1 MLSCTDSC
9 SVAWITIRIGWRGPK
24 FGDGTHCAIGLRG
37 GAWVQAA
44 SAKASRART
53 ARRWMGMRALQRAG
67 GGMQIVG
74 AGRAGLGRV
83 LLLPLRR
90 QGKVG
95 RGCPRFAL
103 ILKTPLPNPSR
114 SEE

>member
-44 SAKASRART
+44 SAKERRART
-53 ARRWMGMRALQRAG
+53 ARRWMGMGELKRAG
-67 GGMQIVG
+67 VG
-74 AGRAGLGRV
+74 EAKRRGRCGRARKGLAQPPAMAGECWERV
-83 LLLPLRR
+83 HQVRTVL
-90 QGKVG
+90 
-95 RGCPRFAL
+95 
-103 ILKTPLPNPSR
+103 
-114 SEE
+114 